1 MNFSNFAQTDMLAQ
15 LLIEKGMLTR
25 REFLAK
31 IAQER
36 GNIETDAESNAAL
49 GGGSNGRSTC

>member
-1 MNFSNFAQTDMLAQ
+1 MNFSNLAQTDMLAQ
-15 LLIEKGMLTR
+15 FLIEKGMLTR

-36 GNIETDAESNAAL
+36 AT
-49 GGGSNGRSTC
+49 

>member
-1 MNFSNFAQTDMLAQ
+1 MNFSNLAQTDMLAQ
-15 LLIEKGMLTR
+15 LLIEKGMLTP

-36 GNIETDAESNAAL
+36 AT
-49 GGGSNGRSTC
+49 